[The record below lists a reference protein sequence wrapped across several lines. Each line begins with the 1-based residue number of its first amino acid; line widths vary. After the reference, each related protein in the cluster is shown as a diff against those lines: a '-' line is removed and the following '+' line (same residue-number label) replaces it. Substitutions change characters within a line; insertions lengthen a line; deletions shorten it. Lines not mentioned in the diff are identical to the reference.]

1 MATRDLLLLI
11 GVLRSGKMFPVA
23 VPWRGLQPTTPLDAI
38 QETMAEQERAIF
50 PDASRASARAD
61 LGKRSAIT
69 GWSGVLLAPGM
80 RVADVPDPGVLL
92 CLLYDVPTWD
102 APLPV
107 EVFAQTLRRYAIRD
121 PLLRAKFDEHVD
133 QSGSYLPDDLPP
145 ELRRQRSKEA
155 FDAAMK
161 VAREQGFALA
171 APLFEGVRG
180 DSFAPA
186 QIAIAIHEL
195 RDLGDNDSALRR
207 LTEVVRVAPRNI
219 AARMARAR
227 ALLADPGR
235 KIEAAIDY
243 LAVLREVA
251 RPDAAEHADEVRV
264 SAVEAL
270 WALHHEYADPAALG
284 AALALAR
291 DDEDRGFEALS
302 RYVHMHPCAWDAQA
316 HLASLALSR
325 QRFDL
330 TVKLLGNARWLFPDD
345 PNPHFVYGQALAS
358 KGNLDAAFMAMER
371 AARLAPGD
379 ADIQKWLR
387 FVRKKL
393 ANEQG
398 QRIRAVSGSVSVADH
413 VARSLLVL
421 LGMLRDGRVY
431 PSARLLHKL
440 PGDVS
445 LAFALQGAAAQE
457 QQRFSQNPAG
467 TLPATSGELRALAE
481 RSVILSYAGEPLSAD
496 LTVGDVADPGVLLV
510 LVYPEASRVS
520 GEMRAFN
527 PPPAEARQSLLG
539 QVHQDAELASKLDR
553 HLRST
558 DATLKTRLDL
568 EG

>member
-1 MATRDLLLLI
+1 
-11 GVLRSGKMFPVA
+11 MFPVA
-23 VPWRGLQPTTPLDAI
+23 VPRRGLQPPTSLETL
-38 QETMAEQERAIF
+38 QEAMAERERALF
-50 PDASRASARAD
+50 PDAARASARAD
-61 LGKRSAIT
+61 LGKRLAVA
-69 GWSGVLLAPGM
+69 GWSGVLLAPST
-80 RVADVPDPGVLL
+80 RIADVPDPGVLL

-107 EVFAQTLRRYAIRD
+107 EVFAQTLRRYALRD
-121 PLLRAKFDEHVD
+121 PLLRAKFDEHAD
-133 QSGSYLPDDLPP
+133 QSGSYLPDNLTP

-155 FDAAMK
+155 FEAAMK

-195 RDLGDNDSALRR
+195 RDLGDTDSALRR
-207 LTEVVRVAPRNI
+207 LTEVVHVAPRNI

-227 ALLADPGR
+227 VLIADPGR
-235 KIEAAIDY
+235 KVEAAIDY
-243 LAVLREVA
+243 LAVLREIA

-264 SAVEAL
+264 AAVEGL
-270 WALHHEYADPAALG
+270 WALHHEYADPQALD

-291 DDEDRGFEALS
+291 EDEERGFEALS

-330 TVKLLGNARWLFPDD
+330 TIKLLSNARWLFPDD

-358 KGNLDAAFMAMER
+358 KGTLEAAAFAIEH

-393 ANEQG
+393 VNEQG
-398 QRIRAVSGSVSVADH
+398 SHIRAVSGSVSVADH

-421 LGMLRDGRVY
+421 LGTLRDGRVY

-440 PGDVS
+440 PGDV
-445 LAFALQGAAAQE
+445 LLGFALQGAAAQE
-457 QQRFSQNPAG
+457 QQRFSSSPMA
-467 TLPATSGELRALAE
+467 TLPPTSGELRALSE
-481 RSVILSYAGEPLSAD
+481 RSVILSYAGEPLSAE
-496 LTVGDVADPGVLLV
+496 LTVGDVADPGVILV
-510 LVYPEASRVS
+510 LIYPEVARRS
-520 GEMRAFN
+520 GEVRAFD
-527 PPPAEARQSLLG
+527 PPPSEARQSLLG
-539 QVHQDAELASKLDR
+539 QVHQDSDLASRLDR

-558 DATLKTRLDL
+558 DATLKARLDL